1 MEIAMR
7 TAKTAISQI
16 KMNGRPTF
24 RLTYATPTGRKREHF
39 SDRKEAEA
47 RMKEV
52 KSDQARFGL
61 SVTAMTS
68 TTRADAAA
76 AERILVGTGLTLVE
90 LARTAVEKK
99 RREDSGKPMPEAVA
113 AFMQDRSKLSGE
125 YLATLKSR
133 ATYISNFF
141 AGRTTSSITAADC
154 QLMLD
159 GLAGTFSPGTVRHY
173 RTQLSMLFAF
183 CESRG
188 WITSNPAKKTTKVKV
203 TSQEVAILTPQEAA
217 TLLSVCHRDIRPGV
231 IIATFCGLRN
241 AEIERLDWKAIS
253 LAQGIITIGAGVAK
267 TNSRRVV
274 TIPENAKAWLAPYA
288 QESGNVWPSDPTKA
302 RDLWTLSRV
311 NAGYGPF
318 FSDYPPARDAQL
330 DPKTKKTR
338 KDLKPWPANALR
350 HSAIS
355 YRLAMTP
362 DLPKLA
368 YESGNSPAIIQRHY
382 NGLATP
388 QAAKLFFDIMP
399 TVAGNITHA
408 LFNKAA

>member
-1 MEIAMR
+1 MRRANTTISEIKINGVTR
-7 TAKTAISQI
+7 YRVTYPTA
-16 KMNGRPTF
+16 N
-24 RLTYATPTGRKREHF
+24 GRKREHYV
-39 SDRKEAEA
+39 DRKKAEK
-47 RMKEV
+47 RLKEI
-52 KSDQARFGL
+52 KEEQKRFGL

-68 TTRADAAA
+68 TTRADAVA
-76 AERILVGTGLTLVE
+76 AEKILAGTGLTLVE
-90 LARTAVEKK
+90 IARAAVEQK
-99 RREDSGKPMPEAVA
+99 RKEQSGIPIADAVE
-113 AFMQDRSKLSGE
+113 AFMQSRGDRSAE

-133 ATYISNFF
+133 ASYISNFF
-141 AGRTTSSITAADC
+141 AGRTTSSITADDC
-154 QLMLD
+154 QRMLD
-159 GLAGTFSPGTVRHY
+159 GLGGTSSPGTVRHY

-188 WITSNPAKKTTKVKV
+188 WITGNPAKHTAQVKV
-203 TSQEVAILTPQEAA
+203 TGREAAILTPQEAA
-217 TLLSVCHRDIRPGV
+217 TLLSVCHRDLLPGI
-231 IIATFCGLRN
+231 IIATFCGLRQ
-241 AEIERLDWKAIS
+241 AEIERLDWKAVS

-274 TIPENAKAWLAPYA
+274 TIPDNARAWLAPCA

-318 FSDYPPARDAQL
+318 FSDFPPARDAQL
-330 DPKTKKTR
+330 DPETEKTR

-362 DLPKLA
+362 DLAKLA

-382 NGLATP
+382 NGLASP
-388 QAAKLFFDIMP
+388 QDANAFFAIMP
-399 TVAGNITHA
+399 TVAGNITQ
-408 LFNKAA
+408 FSKAA